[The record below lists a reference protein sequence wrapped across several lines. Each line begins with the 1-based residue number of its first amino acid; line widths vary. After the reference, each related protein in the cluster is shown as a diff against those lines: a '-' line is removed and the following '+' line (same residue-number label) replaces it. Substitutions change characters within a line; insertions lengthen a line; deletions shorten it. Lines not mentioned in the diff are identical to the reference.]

1 MLKKERRN
9 NAYVAKNDET
19 GEKAKLYQKNHGHM
33 NISFP

>member
-9 NAYVAKNDET
+9 NAYAAKNDET
-19 GEKAKLYQKNHGHM
+19 GEKAKLYKKNPAHM